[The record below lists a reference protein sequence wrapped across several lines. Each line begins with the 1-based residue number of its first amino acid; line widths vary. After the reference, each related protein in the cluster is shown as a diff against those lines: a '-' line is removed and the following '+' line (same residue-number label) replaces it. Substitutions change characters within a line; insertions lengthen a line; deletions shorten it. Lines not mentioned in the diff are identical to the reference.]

1 MLRPFLSPHHRSAAA
16 APAPI
21 AAGAA
26 AMRPPASSSSSSRSS
41 AGGGGGAHHHHNH
54 GGGHNNVSASPPP
67 ACTTCRHAPS
77 SATLDLLILLLVL
90 FSLAFLLASSLS
102 HVARSLSPLLAT
114 PPAVAAL
121 AYAAAALP
129 YAAAAAVL
137 AAAAFL
143 SCRRLPRRRCRNP
156 RCRGL
161 RKALEFDVQL
171 QTEEAVRAG
180 AGSTV
185 GGADAAMWREID
197 ALPWKGGQS
206 GNNPD
211 YECLRAELRRMAP
224 PNGRAV
230 LLFRNRCG
238 CPVAKLEGWGAPKSK
253 RRNKKGTQGSFHDR
267 GVR

>member
-1 MLRPFLSPHHRSAAA
+1 MLRPFPSHHHHHHRPPAASPPSSAAA
-16 APAPI
+16 AAMAP
-21 AAGAA
+21 
-26 AMRPPASSSSSSRSS
+26 SSSRS
-41 AGGGGGAHHHHNH
+41 GGGGGAHF
-54 GGGHNNVSASPPP
+54 SFSLSPSSS
-67 ACTTCRHAPS
+67 CRHTPS

-90 FSLAFLLASSLS
+90 FSLAFLLASSLA
-102 HVARSLSPLLAT
+102 HVSRSLSPLLAS
-114 PPAVAAL
+114 PPAAAAL
-121 AYAAAALP
+121 ASAAAALP
-129 YAAAAAVL
+129 YLAAGLPYVAAAAVL

-171 QTEEAVRAG
+171 QSEDAVRAG

-185 GGADAAMWREID
+185 GGADAAMWGEID
-197 ALPWKGGQS
+197 TLPWKGGQS

-238 CPVAKLEGWGAPKSK
+238 CPVAKLEGWGTPKSK
-253 RRNKKGTQGSFHDR
+253 RRSKKGTQGSFLDG